1 MASLLLPAIANAL
14 GANSFWMST
23 AGLVGSLLDQ
33 RIFAQN
39 VTQTSEV
46 GKQSDLQIQS
56 SSLGAGIVK
65 GYGTIPVAGN
75 IIWGTK
81 FTEHITTSTQTAGGG
96 KGGGG
101 SSQTVTT
108 TTYSYSISFAIAI
121 CRGPISSISE
131 VWADGNEIALSSFDC
146 SIYYGTED
154 QPPDPFM
161 EGIEGAGRVPA
172 YRGIAYIVFKNFP
185 LEKFGNRIPTFQF
198 LTVFPKN
205 NVAQIVQEICTDA
218 GFVPEDLDVTSISD
232 KTIRGFAV
240 QGAKTFRSQI
250 EALQVVFLFDAMEFN
265 GQVVFKA
272 RDFTN
277 VIAVPEE
284 DMGVYE
290 TSKPEKA
297 YQFKRAADLTLP
309 KTVKL
314 AYLSSDCRY
323 TDAVVTAKR
332 QVTKSVTDSQL
343 STNVVLSDAEATQ
356 LAEVRLKEL
365 WINRTTF
372 ETSLSTKYATVQPGT
387 LIETTT
393 TVGKNLLLVTKAS
406 YGKPGINKISATA
419 VSRQAYTTTSRT
431 VDPGSPGIAALAP
444 TEVRFEILDIPQL
457 PSNISDVQNILIVAA
472 SAEVYYGANLFQ
484 SMNGGANYSLLKA
497 NLPKG
502 IIGDT
507 TSTLADGDT
516 HTWDMVNKVTVKII
530 TGTLSSSTKDSVLN
544 GANMCVIG
552 NEVLQFLTATLTA
565 ANTYELSGLLRGR
578 FGSEDQTSLHST
590 GDRFVMLTL
599 DNVATIACPSSM
611 WFKPWNLKG
620 GSSLKSVTDASY
632 KTFDFTPQA
641 VFAQPLSP
649 CRTWLERDE
658 GKNITIHWTRR
669 TRGNGDMIDFSDVP
683 LNEDSEKYEIDVM
696 SSNAATATVKRTIAV
711 AAQQVATYSAAD
723 QIADFGTIQTRVKL
737 RIYQLSATRG
747 RGKYAEE
754 SEF

>member
-1 MASLLLPAIANAL
+1 MASLLLPVIASSMGANA
-14 GANSFWMST
+14 FWMST
-23 AGLVGSLLDQ
+23 AGLIGSLLDQ

-39 VTQTSEV
+39 ITQTSEV
-46 GKQSDLQIQS
+46 GKQGDLQIQS

-81 FTEHITTSTQTAGGG
+81 FVEHITTSTQTVGGG

-101 SSQTVTT
+101 STSTVTT
-108 TTYSYSISFAIAI
+108 TTYSYTVSFAIAI
-121 CRGPISSISE
+121 CRGPISRIST
-131 VWADGNEIALSSFDC
+131 VWADGNEISLSAFDC

-172 YRGIAYIVFKNFP
+172 YRGIAYIVFKNVP

-265 GQVVFKA
+265 GQVVFKE

-277 VIAVPEE
+277 VISVPEE

-297 YQFKRAADLTLP
+297 YQFKRAADLSLP

-372 ETSLSTKYATVQPGT
+372 ETSLSTKYAAVQPGT
-387 LIETTT
+387 LIETST

-431 VDPGSPGIAALAP
+431 VDPGSPGIAALDP
-444 TEVRFEILDIPQL
+444 TPVRFEILDIPQL
-457 PSNISDVQNILIVAA
+457 PSNFEDIQNVLLVAA
-472 SAEVYYGANLFQ
+472 SSEVYYGANLFQ
-484 SMNGGANYSLLKA
+484 SMDDGTNYTILKS

-502 IIGDT
+502 IIGDAT
-507 TSTLADGDT
+507 TVLPAGDT
-516 HTWDMVNKVTVKII
+516 HTWDMTSTVTVKLLA
-530 TGTLSSSTKDSVLN
+530 GTISSSNKDSVLN
-544 GANMCVIG
+544 GANMCVIA
-552 NEVLQFLTATLTA
+552 NEVMQFLTATLVATG
-565 ANTYELSGLLRGR
+565 TYELSGLLRGR
-578 FGSEDQTSLHST
+578 FGSEDQVTEHSI
-590 GDRFVMLTL
+590 GDRFVMLSR
-599 DNVATIACPSSM
+599 DNVTAIPCPSTT
-611 WFKPWNLKG
+611 WFKKWSLKG
-620 GSSLKSVTDASY
+620 GSVLKSVTDASY

-649 CRTWLERDE
+649 CRTWLERDAS
-658 GKNITIHWTRR
+658 KNITIHWTRR
-669 TRGNGDMIDFSDVP
+669 TRGNGDMLDFADAP

-723 QIADFGTIQTRVKL
+723 QIADFGTMQTRVKL
-737 RIYQLSATRG
+737 RIYQLSTTRG